1 MFLATQPQLTSWLY
15 SIGPLILMIF
25 FGMLIFGYGYV
36 YLFVPETRGLS
47 LEEVN
52 FVFLFLLIV
61 IC

>member
-1 MFLATQPQLTSWLY
+1 
-15 SIGPLILMIF
+15 MIF

-52 FVFLFLLIV
+52 VVFLFPLTV

>member
-1 MFLATQPQLTSWLY
+1 
-15 SIGPLILMIF
+15 MIF

-52 FVFLFLLIV
+52 FIFLFLLTV

>member
-1 MFLATQPQLTSWLY
+1 
-15 SIGPLILMIF
+15 MIF